1 MLVSGLV
8 IILLLLVLLG
18 LRIDWRKIQTAKINR
33 LNSIQDLLHFFDTL
47 VANSTGSDADNLA
60 YRSRSIWELST
71 SMAEQLAT
79 FHLLMGTS
87 RIIISE
93 NLTDKEKLTE
103 ELTAKKETVT
113 ESIIQLKQ
121 TLTKARFA
129 RIFQNIKV
137 ESISPQSIDE
147 AKVILLKRYKDKFYS
162 TS

>member
-8 IILLLLVLLG
+8 IILLLSVLLG

-60 YRSRSIWELST
+60 YRSRSILELST
-71 SMAEQLAT
+71 SMAEQLAA
-79 FHLLMGTS
+79 FHLLVGAS

-93 NLTDKEKLTE
+93 NLTEKEKLTE

-121 TLTKARFA
+121 TVTKAHFA

-137 ESISPQSIDE
+137 ERISPQSIDD